1 MNLLWIERN
10 FLMEEKQMKRLNG
23 FLLITAM
30 LLLALPAMVF
40 AGGNAESTTDTAQ
53 SSGPIIIG
61 SNSAPR
67 TLNPLYFPSRQDSIV
82 TNMVFDNFVE
92 PDEDGMIVGSLAE
105 SFSIADDQVTYT
117 FNLAKNVTWHDGE
130 KFDGDDVVA
139 TLKMLAHPDYAGGV
153 DRVDQIVGVDEFKE
167 NPEGD
172 ISGITLSDD
181 KMTVTIK
188 IKHPSATF
196 LPGLYIQIL
205 PEHYIKDFNIG
216 ELEKEPYN
224 SAPVGTGP
232 FKVTEWK
239 VGTSISLEKNASYF
253 KGEPKVDS
261 IIVKFGELVALT
273 TQLQTGEIDMLEVEE
288 EGYNTFKD
296 DPNFTLYTYPMASV
310 DYVGFLTGPGR
321 AEDTKGDRPVFN
333 KTIRQ
338 ALAYATNKD
347 ALVDGAYGV
356 TGYAHDSV
364 FPKGTPADSA
374 NDNPYTYD
382 VEKAKSMIESVG
394 YTMNS
399 STGIYEKGGEPL
411 SIEMFYAESSSAQ
424 AAIFKEQWK
433 KAGVD
438 VNLKLVDFGALI
450 DVLLRKS
457 DANGN
462 LANSSA
468 YDKET
473 AASDANFDAY
483 LLGFAQESDPDEYA
497 QYFVDDPFWNFYH
510 YENED
515 VQKWFAE
522 QAVTTDQEARAAILN
537 KISEQLT
544 EDLPWF
550 TYAGKTETIVAGN
563 NIGGLTPDTRGY
575 TMNSHLWYLK

>member
-1 MNLLWIERN
+1 
-10 FLMEEKQMKRLNG
+10 MKRLNG
-23 FLLITAM
+23 YVLVLAV
-30 LLLALPAMVF
+30 LLLTLPMMVF
-40 AGGNAESTTDTAQ
+40 AGGNAESAPKVAQ
-53 SSGPIIIG
+53 SNGPIIIG

-67 TLNPLYFPSRQDSIV
+67 TLNPLYFPSRQDSLV

-92 PDEDGMIVGSLAE
+92 PNEEGIIVGSLAE

-153 DRVDQIVGVDEFKE
+153 DRVGQIVGVEEYKE

-172 ISGITLSDD
+172 FSGITLSAD

-196 LPGLYIQIL
+196 LPGLYLQIL
-205 PEHYIKDFNIG
+205 PEHYIKNFNIG
-216 ELEKEPYN
+216 ELEKEAFN
-224 SAPVGTGP
+224 AAPVGTGP
-232 FKVTEWK
+232 YKVTEWK

-253 KGEPKVDS
+253 KGEPKIDS
-261 IIVKFGELVALT
+261 VIVKFGELVALT
-273 TQLQTGEIDMLEVEE
+273 TQLQTGEIDLLEVEE

-296 DPNFTLYTYPMASV
+296 NPDFTLYTYPLLSV

-321 AEDTKGDRPVFN
+321 AEDTKGDRPVYN

-364 FPKGTPADSA
+364 FPKGSAADSE
-374 NDNPYTYD
+374 NDNPYTYN
-382 VEKAKSMIESVG
+382 VAKAKSMIESTG
-394 YTMNS
+394 YKMNN
-399 STGIYEKGGEPL
+399 TTKIYEKNGKPL
-411 SIEMFYAESSSAQ
+411 RIEMFYAESSSPQ
-424 AAIFKEQWK
+424 AAILKEQWK
-433 KAGVD
+433 MAGVD
-438 VNLKLVDFGALI
+438 LNLKLVDFGALI

-462 LANSSA
+462 LANSPN
-468 YDKET
+468 YDKST
-473 AASDANFDAY
+473 AASDAAFDAY
-483 LLGFAQESDPDEYA
+483 LLGFAQESDANEYA

-510 YENED
+510 YDNKD

-522 QAVTTDQEARAAILN
+522 QAVTTDQMKRAAILN
-537 KISEQLT
+537 KISEQIT

-575 TMNSHLWYLK
+575 TMNSQLWYFK